1 MKMHKDGGAEAPPIL
16 VHLRSYDPHTRGGL
30 RPRSLVR
37 STGPRSAS
45 FARCA
50 VVAGAFVRSGTYEF
64 GWSLS
69 ALASGRICRQSS
81 STGAGSSEA
90 VTPIVA
96 EPVQQPMPPT
106 ECPKLRQMREMVAA
120 EEAAKA
126 QNHPTR
132 RQAAAIQKWQ
142 RGIRRKIDKTESTL
156 ISDRV
161 LGSRDISSPC
171 LGECRSRR

>member
-1 MKMHKDGGAEAPPIL
+1 MKMHKDGGAEAPPDPCTSPVL
-16 VHLRSYDPHTRGGL
+16 RPSYERRASPAVAGEECRTTLRELRSL
-30 RPRSLVR
+30 RCGRWCLRTVWYKSWLVAALRWPR
-37 STGPRSAS
+37 
-45 FARCA
+45 
-50 VVAGAFVRSGTYEF
+50 AGYAANHHRPEPE
-64 GWSLS
+64 
-69 ALASGRICRQSS
+69 
-81 STGAGSSEA
+81 SSEA

-161 LGSRDISSPC
+161 LGSCDISSPC
-171 LGECRSRR
+171 LGECRSRQ